1 MARRPGGPTVGH
13 VLPTHRPDPHGPE
26 ARTDVLVAGGGTAA
40 LELLL
45 ALEARLGGTAHVTL
59 LTQDARYHHRPLAAY
74 GGAVPDAATVLR
86 LDELAAEHGAGF
98 VNDALASV
106 EHRSDGTVV
115 ARTRSGAA
123 IACRALV
130 LAVGSR
136 ADDVLPGA
144 IPLGARDG
152 ASRLRALA
160 DEVRAGTVGR
170 VAVVVPPG
178 VSWTL
183 PAYECALLLRHAG
196 AAHDVEVQV
205 LTAEHRPMAIFGE
218 AISATLATLLRRRGI
233 ELRTRTRAEAFSEG
247 RLWVPLEP
255 TIAVD
260 AAVAMPRLA
269 GPAIPGVPADAEG
282 FATVDDRGRVVALAE
297 DEDPVAGI
305 WAIGDGA
312 DHPVKQ
318 GGLAV
323 AQAETAAADIAAWL
337 GTGDATPPP
346 DGTLVLRAAL
356 LDGTGTLY
364 LRADR
369 EEGGWRS
376 TVSREPLW
384 WPPTK
389 IAGGRLA
396 ELLAGPTAPRPAP
409 VA

>member
-1 MARRPGGPTVGH
+1 MAHETLGPTVGQ
-13 VLPTHRPDPHGPE
+13 VPPTAVPDRRAPG
-26 ARTDVLVAGGGTAA
+26 ARTDVLIAGGGTAA

-45 ALEARLGGTAHVTL
+45 ALEARLGGTARVTL
-59 LTQDARYHHRPLAAY
+59 LTHDARYHHRPLAAY
-74 GGAVPDAATVLR
+74 GGAVPDATTVLH
-86 LDELAAEHGAGF
+86 LDELTAEHGAGF
-98 VNDALASV
+98 VNDALAAV
-106 EHRSDGTVV
+106 EQGPDGAPV
-115 ARTRSGAA
+115 ARTVSGGR

-136 ADDVLPGA
+136 ADRVLPGA

-152 ASRLRALA
+152 AARLRTLT
-160 DEVRAGTVGR
+160 DEVRAGTVRR

-178 VSWTL
+178 VLWTL
-183 PAYECALLLRHAG
+183 PAYECALLLEHAG
-196 AAHDVEVQV
+196 APHGAEVQV

-218 AISATLATLLRRRGI
+218 AISATLATLLRRRGV
-233 ELRTRTRAEAFSEG
+233 ELRTRTRAEAFSDG

-260 AAVAMPRLA
+260 AVVAMPHLA
-269 GPAIPGVPADAEG
+269 GPATPGVPADAEG
-282 FATVDDRGRVVALAE
+282 FATVDDRGRVVAL
-297 DEDPVAGI
+297 DEDDDPVDGL

-323 AQAETAAADIAAWL
+323 AQAETAAADIASWL
-337 GTGDATPPP
+337 GAGDGTPPP
-346 DGTLVLRAAL
+346 DGTRVLRAAL
-356 LDGTGTLY
+356 LDGAGTLY

-369 EEGGWRS
+369 EDGGWRS